1 MRGERELGEDGS
13 DECTK
18 PQAADQSRR
27 RERNREKER
36 SGKRGLEF
44 VEGKV
49 IAITAFG
56 SGD

>member
-1 MRGERELGEDGS
+1 MREERELGEDGS

-18 PQAADQSRR
+18 PQAGDQSRR
-27 RERNREKER
+27 RETE
-36 SGKRGLEF
+36 GKRRVLEF